1 VRAPLN
7 GTVIERN
14 VTLGQFVGPDT
25 MPLFTIAD
33 LSNVWV
39 QADIFERDL
48 RNISIGQKADVTTA
62 AYPTDRF
69 SAQVSRIASVVD
81 AQTRTA
87 KVRFLVANPGARL
100 KPGMFASI
108 SLYLSDG
115 RASLTVPRKAVFVE
129 SGRTF
134 AYVQTGAQ
142 EFERREVETVATASA
157 RVRVVRGVQAG
168 DRIVS
173 DGALLLRQ
181 LEADSSTQ

>member
-1 VRAPLN
+1 
-7 GTVIERN
+7 
-14 VTLGQFVGPDT
+14 

-48 RNISIGQKADVTTA
+48 RNISVGQKADVTTA

-69 SAQVSRIASVVD
+69 SAQISRIASVVD

-100 KPGMFASI
+100 KPGMFAAI
-108 SLYLSDG
+108 SLHLPDG
-115 RASLTVPRKAVFVE
+115 ESSLTVPTKAVFVE
-129 SGRTF
+129 GGHGF
-134 AYVQTGAQ
+134 AYVQSGPQ
-142 EFERREVETVATASA
+142 DFVRREVETTATGSD
-157 RVRVVRGVQAG
+157 RVRVVRGLQAG
-168 DRIVS
+168 ERIVA
-173 DGALLLRQ
+173 DGVLLLRQ